1 MYTYQMIGLADENGR
16 TYTSKYGTYS
26 KDTGFILKNFNYSS
40 TSNLVNKLF
49 HEDCWSL
56 DKPVVTMT
64 KEEIEQELGYKIKI
78 KDNESHNTIEND
90 FLNRFCWLRF

>member
-1 MYTYQMIGLADENGR
+1 MYTYQMVGLADENGR
-16 TYTSKYGTYS
+16 TYTSKYGTYN

-40 TSNLVNKLF
+40 ISNLVNKLF

-64 KEEIEQELGYKIKI
+64 KEEIEQELGYKIEI
-78 KDNESHNTIEND
+78 KDDKKPETIKND
-90 FLNRFCWLRF
+90 FFHQMFWL